1 MNQDLQQ
8 EQQSRTFW
16 DTMYAVDRRWLY
28 LVLMIVVSILV
39 VNPITV
45 PNVEDPAAKA
55 LYDYLSG
62 LKEGDFVY
70 IENDWTNSTRGESR
84 GQFEALMRL
93 LMRKKVRFCISTLG
107 DPQIPD
113 IIRPIIQKIAQEPGN
128 NNYQEGKDYVIAGYF
143 PNLEAHVS
151 GLVNNIRD
159 TVREKRIG
167 GRSIVDTPV
176 FEGIDDLKD
185 AKCVVVITGSAT
197 INLWY
202 ERIRAKTKLGLM
214 CTAVMSGENIPY
226 YVSGQLVGIAIGA
239 KGAFD
244 FESLLEKEW
253 PAAENPGYRNFT
265 SGRRYMSPL
274 FFALMLLILAVVMGN
289 VAMYQL
295 KRMGRHS

>member
-1 MNQDLQQ
+1 MIQ
-8 EQQSRTFW
+8 EPQTEKNIWQTL
-16 DTMYAVDRRWLY
+16 YAIDRRWLY
-28 LVLMIVVSILV
+28 LILIIVVSILV

-45 PNVEDPAAKA
+45 PNVVDPAAKS

-62 LKEGDFVY
+62 LEEGDFVY
-70 IENDWTNSTRGESR
+70 IESDWTNSTRGESR

-113 IIRPIIQKIAQEPGN
+113 IIRPIINQIAQEPGS
-128 NNYQEGKDYVIAGYF
+128 NNYQEGKDWVMAGYF

-151 GLVNNIRD
+151 GLVNNIRNAVKD
-159 TVREKRIG
+159 KQFAG
-167 GRSIVDTPV
+167 KSIVDTPV
-176 FEGIDDLKD
+176 FEGINDLSD
-185 AKCVVVITGSAT
+185 AKCVVVITGSST

-202 ERIRAKTKLGLM
+202 ERLRAKTKLGLM

-226 YVSGQLVGIAIGA
+226 YVSRQLVGIVIGA

-244 FESLLEKEW
+244 FETLLAEEW
-253 PAAENPGYRNFT
+253 PADEYPDYTNYT

-274 FFALMLLILAVVMGN
+274 FFALMLLILAVVVGN
-289 VAMYQL
+289 IAMIQL
-295 KRMGRHS
+295 KKSGGRS